1 MPAAYAGLYRSLMPS
16 PIKTRRKNL
25 WRYKSPSPKEARDL
39 PLSDSS
45 QERTCGKFMSHI
57 NVEVQK
63 SKPQKDLGK
72 SKTATKTQTNTQSS
86 DKDKM
91 RDEAEDHKSDYETVA
106 IDRNLQEEHKGPS
119 TSTAKVAKKNQ
130 EKKNKPNI
138 RIPKKTDIQMM
149 FEVFHN
155 DFADM
160 TLGYGLMSVLDDSD
174 NGCGP
179 RPLSYTA

>member
-1 MPAAYAGLYRSLMPS
+1 MHLEGGA
-16 PIKTRRKNL
+16 
-25 WRYKSPSPKEARDL
+25 
-39 PLSDSS
+39 
-45 QERTCGKFMSHI
+45 
-57 NVEVQK
+57 EVQA
-63 SKPQKDLGK
+63 PEGQGQEQDCN
-72 SKTATKTQTNTQSS
+72 QN

-91 RDEAEDHKSDYETVA
+91 RDEAEDHKSDYET
-106 IDRNLQEEHKGPS
+106 EEHKGPS

-130 EKKNKPNI
+130 EKKNMIVKKTDLLKPNI

-149 FEVFHN
+149 FEVFQN

-160 TLGYGLMSVLDDSD
+160 TLEYGLMSVLDDSN